1 MSGAPSEDL
10 PTIKARPRSVLRAS
24 RPILTAGPAFAP
36 ASRDEEAASVLP
48 EDAEAETEAA
58 TSKAAAAAAETET
71 RPQAREPSA
80 SARTMLP
87 FPEEGSLYGRARAN
101 AAYARKPRR
110 SRAERAAAESEREP
124 KPLTQPHHEPLAARS
139 PVPNRA
145 KVATRERDLQRE
157 RERRREREIRE
168 LREFSSKLPLQ
179 LQQKLR
185 DADEGSYA
193 RTGTSHGGRNR
204 LPDCASYP
212 FPGSQCALVARC
224 FFCSGGA
231 PIHSPLGAS

>member
-1 MSGAPSEDL
+1 MRKLVHRGPAPSC
-10 PTIKARPRSVLRAS
+10 SV
-24 RPILTAGPAFAP
+24 
-36 ASRDEEAASVLP
+36 
-48 EDAEAETEAA
+48 
-58 TSKAAAAAAETET
+58 
-71 RPQAREPSA
+71 
-80 SARTMLP
+80 
-87 FPEEGSLYGRARAN
+87 RAN
-101 AAYARKPRR
+101 VQACTQR
-110 SRAERAAAESEREP
+110 SRAERAASEREP

-204 LPDCASYP
+204 LPDWERSDP
-212 FPGSQCALVARC
+212 FPGSQKRW
-224 FFCSGGA
+224 
-231 PIHSPLGAS
+231 